1 MNCWPYG
8 TQSNSTNVDIT
19 QNASSNLGYEGHPWQ
34 AYAQSGPAPG
44 HGAAQPPLPTDY
56 SYPPPTPGALDG
68 PPPLPQHEWSST
80 PVELGSDAPPPLPE
94 QPPLPQQSYINP
106 SNAWAPPD
114 LLPGPAGSHAATPQ
128 QPPGASLTPYPG
140 TYYAGAASALQSIT
154 GHSQMQTPWS
164 QQGVNSAPTPWA
176 MQPAPPGAYPQQQ
189 YPGSGYQ
196 PQPFQNQ
203 APYGQAQQAPGGP
216 PNPYAQMYGQQ
227 GAWRGAHGYQQ
238 PPAAHNIASG
248 YGAPY
253 SAGQYAQ
260 VYGHQQSGWAA
271 RTGQS
276 QQPSWAA
283 APQPTPAANGYGQ
296 HQPPLPDA
304 ASPAQLAEVRPA
316 HADVPDRKSV
326 LTNVSPVED
335 LLTRP
340 GRAKRPKLIAVVIRG
355 LPGSGK
361 SLIARRLRDAEVEA
375 GGSGPR
381 IHCIDDY
388 FVTEVEKEVWEKDA
402 SGKQRL
408 KRVQETEYCFEADME
423 GVYKASLLKAFRR
436 TVEEGRSTFVIVDA
450 PNPRVEDFK
459 PYWDAGQRAGYEVYV
474 LQAPE
479 TDPKV
484 CFKRNVHGRTL
495 EDIRAAASQW
505 EAAPPSYPQLDPSW
519 LLRPSGKPQAGI
531 TEVDMEDEVSIDG
544 AQLDPESLAA
554 ARAKGRWASLDDGAD
569 VPQQKPK
576 KMQKGRFTETAKASG
591 PRSEGAW
598 KPKKKVRWAD
608 EAEEED
614 TGFHIGGA
622 SLRQLETVYV
632 LEGLGPPKEQSYGQK
647 SFSDQVTAEHKSE
660 QHNFRDI
667 LLGKRIPA

>member
-1 MNCWPYG
+1 MKANRGKDMHSLAQHQGMELHSHRSPQ
-8 TQSNSTNVDIT
+8 TTPT
-19 QNASSNLGYEGHPWQ
+19 LHPHLEYMM
-34 AYAQSGPAPG
+34 ANRLCHSLTGL
-44 HGAAQPPLPTDY
+44 LPHKSKGQLHLLLCQRSLHCHSRT
-56 SYPPPTPGALDG
+56 
-68 PPPLPQHEWSST
+68 T
-80 PVELGSDAPPPLPE
+80 PVPAMLGRHHQIYYL
-94 QPPLPQQSYINP
+94 
-106 SNAWAPPD
+106 D
-114 LLPGPAGSHAATPQ
+114 LEA
-128 QPPGASLTPYPG
+128 
-140 TYYAGAASALQSIT
+140 
-154 GHSQMQTPWS
+154 
-164 QQGVNSAPTPWA
+164 A
-176 MQPAPPGAYPQQQ
+176 MQPLLRKHLTHHTQAVTTQELPQLIKVTGVLVKRKNPGP
-189 YPGSGYQ
+189 SKT
-196 PQPFQNQ
+196 
-203 APYGQAQQAPGGP
+203 QQAPGPP
-216 PNPYAQMYGQQ
+216 PNPYAMMYGQQ
-227 GAWRGAHGYQQ
+227 EAWRGAPGYQQ
-238 PPAAHNIASG
+238 TPAAQSIASG
-248 YGAPY
+248 YGVPY

-260 VYGHQQSGWAA
+260 VPAAYQQVYGHQQSGWGAQA
-271 RTGQS
+271 GQN

-283 APQPTPAANGYGQ
+283 APQAAPAANGYSRQ
-296 HQPPLPDA
+296 QPPLPDA
-304 ASPAQLAEVRPA
+304 AIPAQLAEVRPA
-316 HADVPDRKSV
+316 HADVPNRKSV
-326 LTNVSPVED
+326 PTNVSPVED
-335 LLTRP
+335 LLRRP

-408 KRVQETEYCFEADME
+408 KRVQETEYCYEADME

-495 EDIRAAASQW
+495 EDIRAAARQW

-531 TEVDMEDEVSIDG
+531 TEVDMEDEVENDG

-554 ARAKGRWASLDDGAD
+554 AHAKGRWASLDDGAD

-576 KMQKGRFTETAKASG
+576 KMQKGRFAETAKA
-591 PRSEGAW
+591 PAARSEGAW

-608 EAEEED
+608 EVEEED